1 MTFHKLLYKYAYG
14 YAHKCQKT
22 FFYIYLKKYI
32 KKHRKFRTIN
42 DKEYDILSQLIIDNQ
57 ISFNDEN
64 FILKQSET
72 YIVDYL
78 YKENQRLYLLS
89 RSNYTMDLLIEY
101 HQPYIIENM
110 YSYLHLGLN
119 FDTNFDTQCIKD
131 VIIFSTNLR
140 RVFFNSE
147 ITAKSKVQEHWISRL
162 PFFTFCVSCILVMKL
177 IDSIFFSQSYIY
189 IKIVLYLT
197 IYLIS
202 IFLVFIR
209 VHQSII
215 ADTKKHMSEVYY
227 KSKKQLYKNFAVETK
242 IDFDLR
248 KQLLYT
254 EKEKIDI

>member
-1 MTFHKLLYKYAYG
+1 MTFHKFLYRYAYG
-14 YAHKCQKT
+14 YAHECQKT

-42 DKEYDILSQLIIDNQ
+42 DDEYDILSQLIIDNQ
-57 ISFNDEN
+57 VSFNDEN
-64 FILKQSET
+64 FILKQSEN
-72 YIVDYL
+72 YIVNYL

-89 RSNYTMDLLIEY
+89 RSNYTIDLLIEY

-110 YSYLHLGLN
+110 FSYLHLALN
-119 FDTNFDTQCIKD
+119 FDTNLDTQCIKD

-140 RVFFNSE
+140 RVFLNSE

-162 PFFTFCVSCILVMKL
+162 PFFTFCVSCILVLKL

-227 KSKKQLYKNFAVETK
+227 KSKKELYKNFAIETN

-248 KQLLYT
+248 KHLLYT